1 MKPLDSYTYGEIKGS
16 ICANEANY
24 CFEGQNSKCYI
35 IRGDTVF
42 IITNGGMRFE
52 SKVIN
57 IDIDNQIIYFAD
69 RDIFVNSIVFL
80 GRID

>member
-1 MKPLDSYTYGEIKGS
+1 MKPLDSYVYGEIKGS
-16 ICANEANY
+16 INKANY

-35 IRGDTVF
+35 TKGDTVF
-42 IITNGGMRFE
+42 IITTGGMRFE

-57 IDIDNQIIYFAD
+57 VDIDNQIIYFTD
-69 RDIFVNSIVFL
+69 RDIYVSSIVFL